1 MILNNKKE
9 LKKICIAVITF
20 AVISIGVSYPMS
32 AKINALENEKNKL
45 TEVESE
51 YKGDCYDESMDLSDD
66 IVVKIIERMDSNIDI
81 NFINKF
87 DKVDENNK
95 PYSSIELSVSG
106 NLDKIKSIESV
117 LNDLNLN
124 YKIESMDI
132 KNPKNEKGN
141 EKNYVDCIMTFKV
154 I

>member
-1 MILNNKKE
+1 MIFKNQKE
-9 LKKICIAVITF
+9 VKKIL
-20 AVISIGVSYPMS
+20 ISIFAFIMISLGMSYCTNM
-32 AKINALENEKNKL
+32 KVNALEEEKTKINK
-45 TEVESE
+45 EQPQ
-51 YKGDCYDESMDLSDD
+51 YKGDCEDDSVDFSED
-66 IVVKIIERMDSNIDI
+66 IVIKIIEKMDSSLDI

-87 DKVDENNK
+87 DEVDENNK
-95 PYSSIELSVSG
+95 PYYSIELSVSG

-124 YKIESMDI
+124 YKIENMDI

-141 EKNYVDCIMTFKV
+141 DKNYVDCIMTFKV

>member
-1 MILNNKKE
+1 MIFKNQKE
-9 LKKICIAVITF
+9 IKKIL
-20 AVISIGVSYPMS
+20 ISIFAFIMISLGISYCTNM
-32 AKINALENEKNKL
+32 KVNALEEEKTKINK
-45 TEVESE
+45 EQPH
-51 YKGDCYDESMDLSDD
+51 YKGDCEDDSVDFSED
-66 IVVKIIERMDSNIDI
+66 IVIKIIEKMDSSLDI

-87 DKVDENNK
+87 DEVDENNK
-95 PYSSIELSVSG
+95 PYYSIELSVSG

-124 YKIESMDI
+124 YKIENMDI

>member
-1 MILNNKKE
+1 MKNKKE
-9 LKKICIAVITF
+9 LKKICISIIAF
-20 AVISIGVSYPMS
+20 ISISMGISYSMNMRV
-32 AKINALENEKNKL
+32 NALEDEKVKL
-45 TEVESE
+45 TEEEPV
-51 YKGDCYDESMDLSDD
+51 YKGDCYDEDTILSDD
-66 IVVKIIERMDSNIDI
+66 IVIKIIDKMDSSLDI

-87 DKVDENNK
+87 DEVDENNK

-106 NLDKIKSIESV
+106 NLDKIKTIENV

-124 YKIESMDI
+124 YKIENMDI
-132 KNPKNEKGN
+132 KNPKNEKGK

>member
-1 MILNNKKE
+1 MNNKE
-9 LKKICIAVITF
+9 LKKICIAIMTF
-20 AVISIGVSYPMS
+20 IVISIVISYPMN
-32 AKINALENEKNKL
+32 AKINALEQEKIKF

-51 YKGDCYDESMDLSDD
+51 PQYKGDCYDESMDLSDD
-66 IVVKIIERMDSNIDI
+66 IVVKIIEKMDSSLDI
-81 NFINKF
+81 KFINKF
-87 DKVDENNK
+87 DEVDENNK

-106 NLDKIKSIESV
+106 NLDKIKEIESV

-132 KNPKNEKGN
+132 KNPKSENGK

>member
-1 MILNNKKE
+1 MNNKKE
-9 LKKICIAVITF
+9 FKKICIALIVF
-20 AVISIGVSYPMS
+20 VVVSIVVSYPMNL
-32 AKINALENEKNKL
+32 KINALEEQKIKL
-45 TEVESE
+45 TEKEPE

-66 IVVKIIERMDSNIDI
+66 IVVKIIDKIDSSLDI
-81 NFINKF
+81 KFINKF

-95 PYSSIELSVSG
+95 AYSSIELSVSG
-106 NLDKIKSIESV
+106 NLDKIKEIEHV

-132 KNPKNEKGN
+132 KNPKDENGI
-141 EKNYVDCIMTFKV
+141 EKNYVDCMMTFKV

>member
-1 MILNNKKE
+1 MKNKKE

-20 AVISIGVSYPMS
+20 TVVSTGVSYPMNN
-32 AKINALENEKNKL
+32 KINALEQEKTKL
-45 TEVESE
+45 TETKPQ
-51 YKGDCYDESMDLSDD
+51 YKGDCYDETMDLSDD
-66 IVVKIIERMDSNIDI
+66 IVIKIIGKMDSSLDI
-81 NFINKF
+81 NFVNKF
-87 DKVDENNK
+87 DEIDENNK

-106 NLDKIKSIESV
+106 NLDKIKGIESV

-124 YKIESMDI
+124 YKIEKMDI
-132 KNPKNEKGN
+132 KNAKDEKGN